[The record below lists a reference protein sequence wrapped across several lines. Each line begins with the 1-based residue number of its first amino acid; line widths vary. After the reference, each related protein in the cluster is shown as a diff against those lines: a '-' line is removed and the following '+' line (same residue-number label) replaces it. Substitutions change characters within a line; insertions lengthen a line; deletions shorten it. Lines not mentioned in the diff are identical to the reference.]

1 MGLGAIVVMG
11 LEREALGSQ
20 APREAGAFLTEPL
33 EYLDILGRSMA
44 ERVIERFV
52 RADVD
57 IVSVLVQEESYGVKP
72 RFVGFEN
79 VEVQVVSDLGSAI
92 CQKLREFSQN
102 GIEHSFV
109 ISGSVYAE
117 TDLLDLFY
125 FHREARQSTTRAM
138 DREGSLN
145 LWVVD
150 CLKAQPTDLRN
161 LVVQAETGGSSY
173 FIREYVNRLIHPRDL
188 RRFASDV
195 LRGRCVTRPPGREIK
210 RGIWIDDGAEV
221 YRRARIVAPAYIGR
235 SSKVMADTL
244 ITRFSNVEKDCC
256 VDYGTVIEDSSILQ
270 NTHVGIC
277 LDVCH
282 AVANGNKLLSLGR
295 NVMVELSDPNI
306 LRVNSL
312 AWKPSPAK
320 DLKRAKIGLFSRG
333 KVKPQAVTEVRPAA
347 GSAPEPCRLEPN
359 PIQG

>member
-1 MGLGAIVVMG
+1 VGLGAIVVMG
-11 LEREALGSQ
+11 LEREAFCSL
-20 APREAGAFLTEPL
+20 APQEADGFLTEPL
-33 EYLDILGRSMA
+33 ECFDILGCSMT

-52 RADVD
+52 RAEVD
-57 IVSVLVQEESYGVKP
+57 TVSVLVQKESCNIKP
-72 RFVGFEN
+72 SFVGFKN
-79 VEVQVVSDLGSAI
+79 AGVRVVSDLGSAI
-92 CQKLREFSQN
+92 YQELREFSQN

-109 ISGSVYAE
+109 VSASVYAE

-125 FHREARQSTTRAM
+125 FHREARQPTTRAI
-138 DREGSLN
+138 DREGPLN

-150 CLKAQPTDLRN
+150 CLRAQPTDIGN
-161 LVVQAETGGSSY
+161 LVVQAETSGSSY
-173 FIREYVNRLIHPRDL
+173 FIREYVNRLAHPRDL

-195 LRGRCVTRPPGREIK
+195 LRGRCVTRPPGQEIK

-282 AVANGNKLLSLGR
+282 VVADENRLLSLGR
-295 NVMVELSDPNI
+295 NVMVEISDANI
-306 LRVNSL
+306 LRANSL
-312 AWKPSPAK
+312 PWKPSPAK
-320 DLKRAKIGLFSRG
+320 DRKRAKSGPFSRC
-333 KVKPQAVTEVRPAA
+333 KVKPQALTDVRPAA

>member
-1 MGLGAIVVMG
+1 VGLGAIVVMG
-11 LEREALGSQ
+11 LEREASCLA
-20 APREAGAFLTEPL
+20 APRQADAFLTEPL
-33 EYLDILGRSMA
+33 ECFDILGRPMV
-44 ERVIERFV
+44 ERVLERFV
-52 RADVD
+52 RAEVDV
-57 IVSVLVQEESYGVKP
+57 VSVLVHQKSCSVKP
-72 RFVGFEN
+72 RFVGLEN
-79 VEVQVVSDLGSAI
+79 IRVQVVSDLGPAI
-92 CQKLREFSQN
+92 YQELREFSQN

-125 FHREARQSTTRAM
+125 FHREGRQPTTRAI

-161 LVVQAETGGSSY
+161 LVVQAETSGNSY
-173 FIREYVNRLIHPRDL
+173 FIREYVNRLADPRDL

-256 VDYGTVIEDSSILQ
+256 VDYGTVIEDSSVLQ

-282 AVANGNKLLSLGR
+282 AMANGNKLLSLGR
-295 NVMVELSDPNI
+295 NVMVEISDPNI
-306 LRVNSL
+306 MRANSL
-312 AWKPSPAK
+312 PWKPSPAK
-320 DLKRAKIGLFSRG
+320 DRKRAKSGLFSRRKG
-333 KVKPQAVTEVRPAA
+333 KPQAVPEVRPAA